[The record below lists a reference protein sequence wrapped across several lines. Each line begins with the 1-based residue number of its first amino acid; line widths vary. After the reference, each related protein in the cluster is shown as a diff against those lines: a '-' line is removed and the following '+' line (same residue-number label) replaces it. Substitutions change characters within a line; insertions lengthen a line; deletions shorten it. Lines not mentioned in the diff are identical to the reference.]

1 MSLKLTRAAILAFL
15 KKHRK
20 PLQVWEAKNNLK
32 MGVTERNYLQRH
44 PSVVAKMGGNRSK
57 GTRGSYGSA
66 TPSEVRDWEALGGS
80 DAVKGVMQ
88 KISNQM
94 AKKRRK
100 VTSAVKKGRK
110 KGIKLS
116 EYKGPNQ
123 TYMTV
128 KKLRKL
134 LPKNKKKSEAPTLFN
149 FPR

>member
-1 MSLKLTRAAILAFL
+1 
-15 KKHRK
+15 
-20 PLQVWEAKNNLK
+20 
-32 MGVTERNYLQRH
+32 
-44 PSVVAKMGGNRSK
+44 
-57 GTRGSYGSA
+57 
-66 TPSEVRDWEALGGS
+66 
-80 DAVKGVMQ
+80 
-88 KISNQM
+88 M

-134 LPKNKKKSEAPTLFN
+134 LPKNKKKSEAPTMFN

>member
-1 MSLKLTRAAILAFL
+1 MSLKLTKAAILAFL

-32 MGVTERNYLQRH
+32 MGVTERSYLQRH

-66 TPSEVRDWEALGGS
+66 TPGEVRDWDALGGS

-134 LPKNKKKSEAPTLFN
+134 LPKNKKKSEAPTMFN